1 MYGVSRIRIEYISCE
16 SRTDYDIC
24 VPNIVLQSTWYMIGR
39 VRWIEW
45 RLPSGWWPH
54 TFMQQIRF
62 SVLRLNQNGGILP
75 WEKSR
80 RMIFFHLLC
89 INNHRPVQMDRIRE
103 EWRRPSSKT
112 KRVQWNAL
120 TLMTSILAWLPVPS
134 QLFHAFFC
142 HLFWVPRI
150 RSCIAQAAA

>member
-80 RMIFFHLLC
+80 RMIFFSTYFALIIIVLC
-89 INNHRPVQMDRIRE
+89 RWIESEKSE
-103 EWRRPSSKT
+103 EDHQARQNVFSGMLSPS
-112 KRVQWNAL
+112 
-120 TLMTSILAWLPVPS
+120 
-134 QLFHAFFC
+134 
-142 HLFWVPRI
+142 
-150 RSCIAQAAA
+150 